1 MRDRRRE
8 TETQKARN
16 SRMKMLALCQFVPFS
31 SNTMAP
37 LFPDILKMPSAD
49 IQKLLFY
56 NSWWQK
62 QLCKIEY
69 IHKESFRCCPLDGC
83 LSITIPYCRCHLQS
97 SNTAGKCN
105 WNVCRKPKALV
116 YLRCFLNYWAK
127 CSADCQHASLWLP
140 VPFKWTLGLLIATHL
155 QRNTF

>member
-105 WNVCRKPKALV
+105 WNVCRKPKAVV
-116 YLRCFLNYWAK
+116 YLICFLNYWAK